1 MFQRDKP
8 NSAAKYFV
16 LATWDDM
23 WKLYESLPQLERDF
37 YMQRYGG
44 PNYMFDREEQ
54 KPSFIYWDFD
64 YWVLDEAGFEN
75 PKQLPLEDLWRDQ
88 DWKLKLRKEKCIEF
102 QNAFIKLFKTKY
114 NITVKRE
121 HFKLNDSSGIKQ
133 FKGSDFRK
141 EKEIIQKRGGC
152 TFVIQHDSALLLM
165 KGDKIKIE
173 GYNYITGNELELE
186 KLKKTM
192 TTLNEMDES
201 HKDYKEITK
210 NENEEEM
217 LARLN
222 VHITDT
228 NVQKHSWQDAKYMAI
243 QKEKKNI
250 ESQKSDLQKK
260 DSKFY
265 NELNQ
270 EYTVVSSTT
279 VANTTTTTL
288 LGQGITP
295 GTYNVTY
302 SHTQP
307 QIVQVNSAGRRMRD
321 TSFLLPVDILG
332 EAKASTSAIPCN
344 RKGQSVGY
352 YVSMHGVIRHPDI
365 IFENIQNIGKES
377 NEGEAPW
384 SFLEKHWNVED
395 MGDIATKYN
404 YAARFGDMDAT
415 VYNSG
420 KQAKRAVQHVYGKHL
435 TFLFLLPFF
444 SNSVSLSLSRIS
456 FYI

>member
-1 MFQRDKP
+1 MKSFTLVKRERTLSKPQNVFFNHPISQLLANLSLLILVLLFFLFPSNYIISVGHLKSLTDEERQKLWIFQRDKP

-23 WKLYESLPQLERDF
+23 WKLYASLPQLERDF

-75 PKQLPLEDLWRDQ
+75 PKQLLLEDLWRDE
-88 DWKLKLRKEKCIEF
+88 DWKLKLRKQKCKQF

-114 NITVKRE
+114 NITVKKE

-141 EKEIIQKRGGC
+141 EKDIIQKRGGC

-165 KGDKIKIE
+165 KDDKIKIE
-173 GYNYITGNELELE
+173 GYNYITGNELEVE
-186 KLKKTM
+186 KLKKIM

-201 HKDYKEITK
+201 HKDYKEMTK

-222 VHITDT
+222 VRITDR

-250 ESQKSDLQKK
+250 QNQKSDLQKEK
-260 DSKFY
+260 KKY

-288 LGQGITP
+288 KGQGITP
-295 GTYNVTY
+295 GTYNVLH
-302 SHTQP
+302 SHTKP
-307 QIVQVNSAGRRMRD
+307 QIVHVNNRLTTR
-321 TSFLLPVDILG
+321 LPVDILG

-344 RKGQSVGY
+344 KKGKSIGY
-352 YVSMHGVIRHPDI
+352 YVSMHGVIRHKEI

-377 NEGEAPW
+377 KEGEAPW
-384 SFLEKHWNVED
+384 SFLEKHWN
-395 MGDIATKYN
+395 G
-404 YAARFGDMDAT
+404 
-415 VYNSG
+415 
-420 KQAKRAVQHVYGKHL
+420 
-435 TFLFLLPFF
+435 TF
-444 SNSVSLSLSRIS
+444 
-456 FYI
+456 